1 MELVLEV
8 LLPPL
13 VACLVLTGIH
23 TYLGLH
29 VVSRGVIFV
38 DLALAQIAA
47 LGATFAFLLGY
58 NPNGTE
64 GYLYSLLFA
73 VLGAAIFALSRFR
86 DQKIPQEA
94 IIGITYVVASAL
106 AILIADRAPQ
116 GAEFVEAM
124 LTGALLWVPWAT
136 IAKVAILYGIVGL
149 FHWIFRRQFLAVS
162 LHHGDPPEGLN
173 VRFWD
178 FLFYTSFG
186 FVITSSVAMAGI
198 LLVFSF
204 LVIPTVIALMFANRI
219 STRLLIGWCVGTLAS
234 TVGLGL
240 SYVYDFP
247 SGPAV
252 VVTFGGAL
260 VGAAVLRYLVSAT
273 SKGLAALKV
282 AAVTAVLVVSGWLAV
297 STSPRGRESTVEAA
311 TTAPVD
317 RASAIARALEAIESA
332 PDAPPRDAVSDLV
345 AAQADFHRLMGT
357 GQIVISESAA
367 RGLARAGKDGGVGEL
382 LEEIAYHAEDE
393 YARLRAAEGLV
404 ERGNALGVPAL
415 IELLRMDT
423 PVLLRMD
430 AVDALLQATD
440 QSFGYE
446 AEGDPEEQRR
456 ALAHWEAWWESHRS
470 EPLPGT
476 RTRGE

>member
-1 MELVLEV
+1 
-8 LLPPL
+8 
-13 VACLVLTGIH
+13 
-23 TYLGLH
+23 
-29 VVSRGVIFV
+29 
-38 DLALAQIAA
+38 
-47 LGATFAFLLGY
+47 
-58 NPNGTE
+58 
-64 GYLYSLLFA
+64 
-73 VLGAAIFALSRFR
+73 
-86 DQKIPQEA
+86 
-94 IIGITYVVASAL
+94 
-106 AILIADRAPQ
+106 
-116 GAEFVEAM
+116 
-124 LTGALLWVPWAT
+124 
-136 IAKVAILYGIVGL
+136 
-149 FHWIFRRQFLAVS
+149 
-162 LHHGDPPEGLN
+162 
-173 VRFWD
+173 
-178 FLFYTSFG
+178 
-186 FVITSSVAMAGI
+186 
-198 LLVFSF
+198 
-204 LVIPTVIALMFANRI
+204 
-219 STRLLIGWCVGTLAS
+219 
-234 TVGLGL
+234 
-240 SYVYDFP
+240 
-247 SGPAV
+247 

-357 GQIVISESAA
+357 GQIVISEGAA

-382 LEEIAYHAEDE
+382 LEEIAYHADDE

-430 AVDALLQATD
+430 AVDALRQATD
-440 QSFGYE
+440 QRFGYE

-476 RTRGE
+476 RTQEE